1 MTTALL
7 LLAVVVLVLLNG
19 FFVSAEFAYVRARRA
34 YLETSAEEGRR
45 AAKLALGIS
54 DDLSRYLSACQLGI
68 TFTSLGIGFLGEPAV
83 ATLFED
89 ALGERVS
96 HDVSLAISLAV
107 AYLITTALHI
117 TIGEQVPKIYSIQK
131 AERVAILVARPL
143 HLFARVF
150 HPFVVVLN
158 GASNAILRVIGVKTS
173 GALEEGETPEE
184 LKVLIQQSLTGG
196 KLDAG
201 EAGMLTGV
209 FHLHEQEARQ
219 VMTPAPAV
227 VTVDLSENAEIALR
241 RCVSSGHTRLVVTED
256 ENHDRVK
263 GIVHANALAQ
273 RLLTEGADAHIDDLV
288 REAPIVPETKPL
300 DDLLADLQR
309 QRSSLAVVIDEYGR
323 TAGIV
328 TVEDIIEE
336 VVGEIDDETDP
347 LGGAV
352 RRLPNGDW
360 FVRGHVAI
368 TDLVDYGLELPV
380 DSDAYNSV
388 GGFVFGELG
397 RLPKRGDTVTHNG
410 YSIRVESVRENRIEA
425 VRIRERRANSA
436 AQANPQS

>member
-1 MTTALL
+1 MITALL
-7 LLAVVVLVLLNG
+7 LVAVLVLVLLNG
-19 FFVSAEFAYVRARRA
+19 FFVAAEFAFVRARKSQ
-34 YLETSAEEGRR
+34 LEAEAHDGRR
-45 AAKLALGIS
+45 GAALAVGIAG
-54 DDLSRYLSACQLGI
+54 DLSRYLSACQLGI
-68 TFTSLGIGFLGEPAV
+68 TLTSLGIGFLGEPAI
-83 ATLFED
+83 ASIFED
-89 ALGERVS
+89 IIGSSVS
-96 HDVSLAISLAV
+96 HNLSLAISLAL
-107 AYLITTALHI
+107 AYLISTSLHI

-131 AERVAILVARPL
+131 SERVARFVAPPL
-143 HLFARVF
+143 DVFTRVF
-150 HPFVVVLN
+150 HPFIVLLN
-158 GASNAILRVIGVKTS
+158 GTSNAILRLLGVRTS
-173 GALEEGETPEE
+173 GNLEEGETPEE

-196 KLDAG
+196 KLDPG

-219 VMTPAPAV
+219 VMTPAPAI
-227 VTVDLSENAEIALR
+227 VTVDLSENVETALR

-256 ENHDRVK
+256 DNHDRVK

-273 RLLTEGADAHIDDLV
+273 LLLTEGPDATIEGLV
-288 REAPIVPETKPL
+288 REAPMVPETKPL

-309 QRSSLAVVIDEYGR
+309 QRTSLAIVIDEYGR

-352 RRLPNGDW
+352 RRLANGDW

-368 TDLVDYGLELPV
+368 SDLTDYGLELPV

-388 GGFVFGELG
+388 GGFVFGQLG
-397 RLPKRGDTVTHNG
+397 RLPKRGDTITHNG

-425 VRIRERRANSA
+425 VRIRQRPAPA
-436 AQANPQS
+436 AS

>member
-1 MTTALL
+1 MTVLL

-19 FFVSAEFAYVRARRA
+19 FFVAAEFALVRVRRSQVEE
-34 YLETSAEEGRR
+34 LAEEGQRSAGLVLR
-45 AAKLALGIS
+45 QL
-54 DDLSRYLSACQLGI
+54 DELSRYLAACQLGI

-83 ATLFED
+83 ADVIEEL
-89 ALGERVS
+89 LGESVP
-96 HDVSLAISLAV
+96 HGVSLAISFGL
-107 AYLITTALHI
+107 AYLITTSLHI
-117 TIGEQVPKIYSIQK
+117 TVGEQVPKIYAINR
-131 AERVAILVARPL
+131 AENVARWIARPL
-143 HLFARVF
+143 HVF
-150 HPFVVVLN
+150 TQVFSPFIHVLN
-158 GASNAILRVIGVKTS
+158 GASNWMLRLVGVRATNEY
-173 GALEEGETPEE
+173 EEGGSPEE
-184 LKVLIQQSLTGG
+184 LKVLIAQSLTGG
-196 KLDAG
+196 KLDVG
-201 EAGMLTGV
+201 EAQMLTGV
-209 FHLHEQEARQ
+209 FHLHEQQARQ
-219 VMTPAPAV
+219 VMTPAPAM
-227 VTVDLSENAEIALR
+227 VTVDLSENVETALR

-263 GIVHANALAQ
+263 GIVHANSLAQ
-273 RLLTEGADAHIDDLV
+273 LLLTEGPESRIDDLV

-352 RRLPNGDW
+352 RRLANGDW

-397 RLPKRGDTVTHNG
+397 RLPKRGDTITHNG
-410 YSIRVESVRENRIEA
+410 YSSRVESVRENRIEA
-425 VRIRERRANSA
+425 VRIRQRRAA
-436 AQANPQS
+436 A

>member
-1 MTTALL
+1 MTVLL
-7 LLAVVVLVLLNG
+7 LLAVLVLVLLNG
-19 FFVSAEFAYVRARRA
+19 FFVAAEFALVRVRRSRI
-34 YLETSAEEGRR
+34 EEEVEEGVKGAR
-45 AAKLALGIS
+45 LVLTQLE
-54 DDLSRYLSACQLGI
+54 DLSRYLAACQLGI
-68 TFTSLGIGFLGEPAV
+68 TLTSLGIGFLGEPAI
-83 ATLFED
+83 ASIFED
-89 ALGERVS
+89 ILGESVS
-96 HDVSLAISLAV
+96 HNVSLAISLAL
-107 AYLITTALHI
+107 AYLISTSLHI
-117 TIGEQVPKIYSIQK
+117 TIGEQVPKIYSIQRS
-131 AERVAILVARPL
+131 EGVARFVARPL
-143 HLFARVF
+143 HLFTRVF
-150 HPFVVVLN
+150 HPFISLLN
-158 GASNAILRVIGVKTS
+158 ATSNAILRLIGVRTA
-173 GALEEGETPEE
+173 GGLEEGETPEE

-219 VMTPAPAV
+219 VMTPAPAI
-227 VTVDLSENAEIALR
+227 VTADLSENVETALR

-256 ENHDRVK
+256 DNHDRVK

-273 RLLTEGADAHIDDLV
+273 LLLTDGTDATIEGLI
-288 REAPIVPETKPL
+288 REAPIVPETKAL

-352 RRLPNGDW
+352 RRLSNGDW

-368 TDLVDYGLELPV
+368 TDLLDYGLELPV

-388 GGFVFGELG
+388 
-397 RLPKRGDTVTHNG
+397 
-410 YSIRVESVRENRIEA
+410 
-425 VRIRERRANSA
+425 
-436 AQANPQS
+436 

>member
-1 MTTALL
+1 MTVLL
-7 LLAVVVLVLLNG
+7 LLAVVALVLLNG
-19 FFVSAEFAYVRARRA
+19 FFVAAEFALVRVRR
-34 YLETSAEEGRR
+34 SRIEEEVEDGKRN
-45 AAKLALGIS
+45 AALVLREL
-54 DDLSRYLSACQLGI
+54 DELSRYLAACQVGI

-83 ATLFED
+83 ADLFED
-89 ALGERVS
+89 AFGTSVS
-96 HDVSLAISLAV
+96 HDVSLAISLV
-107 AYLITTALHI
+107 LAYLITTSLHI
-117 TIGEQVPKIYSIQK
+117 TIGEQVPKIFAINR
-131 AERVAILVARPL
+131 AERVARWIARPL
-143 HLFARVF
+143 HIFTQVF
-150 HPFVVVLN
+150 SPFIHLLN
-158 GASNAILRVIGVKTS
+158 TASNGILRLLGIRKTN
-173 GALEEGETPEE
+173 EFDEGGSPEE
-184 LKVLIQQSLTGG
+184 LKVLIAQSLSGG
-196 KLDAG
+196 KLDVG
-201 EAGMLTGV
+201 EAQMLTGV
-209 FHLHEQEARQ
+209 FHLHEQQARQ
-219 VMTPAPAV
+219 VMTPAPAI
-227 VTVDLSENAEIALR
+227 VTVDLSENVETALR
-241 RCVSSGHTRLVVTED
+241 RCVTSGHTRLVVTED

-273 RLLTEGADAHIDDLV
+273 KLLTEGPDAHIDDLV

-347 LGGAV
+347 LGGAI

-397 RLPKRGDTVTHNG
+397 RLPKRGDTITHNG

-425 VRIRERRANSA
+425 VRIRERRAVV
-436 AQANPQS
+436 

>member
-7 LLAVVVLVLLNG
+7 LLAVVVLILLNG
-19 FFVSAEFAYVRARRA
+19 FFVAAEFALVRSRKAH
-34 YLETSAEEGRR
+34 LETDMEEGKRG
-45 AAKLALGIS
+45 AKVAVSLM
-54 DDLSRYLSACQLGI
+54 DDLSRYLSAVQVGI
-68 TFTSLGIGFLGEPAV
+68 TLTSLGIGFLGEPAI
-83 ATLFED
+83 ASIFED
-89 ALGERVS
+89 ILGTSVS
-96 HDVSLAISLAV
+96 HNVSLAISLAL
-107 AYLITTALHI
+107 AYLISTSLHI
-117 TIGEQVPKIYSIQK
+117 TIGEQVPKIYAIQR
-131 AERVAILVARPL
+131 AEPVARLTARPL
-143 HLFARVF
+143 QIFTRIF
-150 HPFVVVLN
+150 SPFISALN
-158 GASNAILRVIGVKTS
+158 LTSNAILRLLGVRTTGQLDDAES
-173 GALEEGETPEE
+173 PEE
-184 LKVLIQQSLTGG
+184 LRVLIQESFTGG
-196 KLDAG
+196 KLDAN

-209 FHLHEQEARQ
+209 FHLHEQQARQ

-227 VTVDLSENAEIALR
+227 VVVDLSEDVETALR

-263 GIVHANALAQ
+263 GVVHANQLAQ
-273 RLLTEGADAHIDDLV
+273 LLLAEGPQATVEGLV
-288 REAPIVPETKPL
+288 REVPIVPETKPL

-352 RRLPNGDW
+352 RKLANGDW

-368 TDLVDYGLELPV
+368 TDLVDYGLALPI
-380 DSDAYNSV
+380 DTDAYNSV
-388 GGFVFGELG
+388 GGYVFGELG
-397 RLPKRGDTVTHNG
+397 RLPKRGDTVSSNG

-425 VRIRERRANSA
+425 VRIRDRRL
-436 AQANPQS
+436 PKGEPKVQS